1 MFPVARL
8 SRALSASSSSSII
21 MMRRCPAA
29 TTGVAGGPSSLLFVR
44 RMQSQQAAGASTT
57 LLDAPQQFLSS
68 RGSLLFGGLLLAA
81 ASVVGGGAYGSSTTT
96 TTKADVVG
104 VGGTPI
110 QEPVTGILF
119 PKLVNGFYF
128 AGCGVRIKYMF
139 VKVYAVASYF
149 DPLAMTAVKANP
161 LLLQEALLNPVY
173 PRTIVIIMNR
183 NLSAAKMTAALIE
196 ALEPRMAGQDLD
208 KLDEFK
214 KMNPVVDLVKG
225 TAIYQSFSV

>member
-1 MFPVARL
+1 
-8 SRALSASSSSSII
+8 
-21 MMRRCPAA
+21 MMRRCPTA
-29 TTGVAGGPSSLLFVR
+29 TAGGVAGGPSLFVR
-44 RMQSQQAAGASTT
+44 RMQSQQAAGASTAS
-57 LLDAPQQFLSS
+57 LDAPQQFLSS
-68 RGSLLFGGLLLAA
+68 RGALVFGGLFLAA
-81 ASVVGGGAYGSSTTT
+81 ASVGGGAYGSSTTT
-96 TTKADVVG
+96 TKTTKADVVG

-208 KLDEFK
+208 KLEEFK
-214 KMNPVVDLVKG
+214 KMNPNVDLVKG
-225 TAIYQSFSV
+225 TAILSITFCSVSSASVSISAN